1 MSRTKRLAL
10 ILVLT
15 LAAAAHA
22 AAPSQISVDYTVSLR
37 DYDRHLAYVR
47 MQLAG
52 SATERD
58 IQLPVWNALYQIRD
72 FAQYVRYVR
81 ATDPNGRPLVVRK
94 MDKTTWR
101 VFGAQ
106 DGAFVDYLVYCDL
119 PGPYGMQ
126 VSKEHAF
133 FNLAE
138 LLMYPVDSRDAA
150 MTVSFTD
157 LPPGWKIATPLAAL
171 DPRKHLYTARSYD
184 RLVDGPVD
192 IGKFE
197 QASFDEDGAR
207 YYIVVDGDPASY
219 KMDEIVAMAKKVTH
233 SAILWMNE
241 RPFTEYTFLYH
252 FPHGPGSGGME
263 HAYATAIDVSAERLA
278 DDPFAL
284 PSVTAHEFFHLWNV
298 KRIRPASL
306 EPIDYTKE
314 NFTRALWFS
323 EGFTSTVGDYLLL
336 RTGIMDEPTF
346 LSSLARQIRELQLR
360 PAHLTQSAED
370 SSLDTWFDKY
380 PQYRLPDRSIS
391 YYNKGEIL
399 GVLLDLEIRN
409 QTNGR
414 KSLRELFQWMNVHY
428 AHEARPFNDTQG
440 VREAAEAITGKDFG
454 PFFNDYVHGLQ
465 ELPYDRLFATVGLRL
480 VRRHIVIPTTG
491 FTTVRNFDQPPVVV
505 VVQEGSEA
513 DRAGLE
519 QGDQIVAVNG
529 KTLTEDL
536 GDRLAELRVG
546 EQVKL
551 RAVGRRGSRE
561 IKITLGGQDQD
572 EYSFSD
578 VDGITAAQRARRAA
592 WLRGEAEP

>member
-1 MSRTKRLAL
+1 VSRTKRLAFIL
-10 ILVLT
+10 ILAA
-15 LAAAAHA
+15 AAAAHA
-22 AAPSQISVDYTVSLR
+22 AAPPQISVDYTVSLR

-52 SATERD
+52 SAAERD

-81 ATDPNGRPLVVRK
+81 AADPNGRPLVVRK

-126 VSKEHAF
+126 VGKERAF

-138 LLMYPVDSRDAA
+138 LLMYPADSRDAA

-157 LPPGWKIATPLAAL
+157 LPAGWKIATPLATL
-171 DPRKHLYTARSYD
+171 DARKHLFTARSYD

-192 IGKFE
+192 LGKFE
-197 QASFDEDGAR
+197 EATFDEDGAR
-207 YYIVVDGDPASY
+207 YHVVVDAEPADY
-219 KMDEIVAMAKKVTH
+219 KMDEVVAMAKKVTH
-233 SAILWMNE
+233 SAITWMNE

-298 KRIRPASL
+298 KRIRPATL
-306 EPIDYTKE
+306 EPVDYTKE
-314 NFTRALWFS
+314 NYTRALWFS

-336 RTGIMDEPTF
+336 RTGIMDEPTY
-346 LSSLARQIRELQLR
+346 LNLLAHQIRELQLR
-360 PAHLTQSAED
+360 PAHLTQSVED

-409 QTNGR
+409 ATNGR
-414 KSLRELFQWMNVHY
+414 KSLRELFQWMNEHY
-428 AHEARPFNDTQG
+428 AHEARAFNDTQG

-454 PFFNDYVHGLQ
+454 PFFNNYVAGLQ

-480 VRRHIVIPTTG
+480 VRRRIVIPTTG

-529 KTLTEDL
+529 KTLTQDL
-536 GDRLAELRVG
+536 DERLAELRVG
-546 EQVKL
+546 DQVKL
-551 RAVGRRGSRE
+551 RAVGRRGARE

-572 EYSFSD
+572 EYSFAD
-578 VDGITAAQRARRAA
+578 VDNMTAAQRTRRSA

>member
-1 MSRTKRLAL
+1 VSRAKRF
-10 ILVLT
+10 LVIFLLG

-22 AAPSQISVDYTVSLR
+22 APAVAVDYTVSLR
-37 DYDRHLAYVR
+37 DYDRHLVYVR

-52 SATERD
+52 TAAERD
-58 IQLPVWNALYQIRD
+58 LQLPVWNALYQIRD

-81 ATDPNGRPLVVRK
+81 ATDPSGRPLLVRK

-106 DGAFVDYLVYCDL
+106 DGVFVDYLVYADVA
-119 PGPYGMQ
+119 GPYGTQ
-126 VSKEHAF
+126 VGKEHAF

-138 LLMYPVDSRDAA
+138 LLMYPVDARDAA

-157 LPPGWKIATPLAAL
+157 LPPGWKIATPLATL
-171 DPRKHLYTARSYD
+171 DPRKRLYTARSYD

-197 QASFDEDGAR
+197 EASFDEDGVL
-207 YYIVVDGDPASY
+207 YHVVVDGDPASY
-219 KMDEIVAMAKKVTH
+219 RMDAIVAMVKKVTH
-233 SAILWMNE
+233 SAITWMNE

-263 HAYATAIDVSAERLA
+263 HAYATAIDVSADRLA

-284 PSVTAHEFFHLWNV
+284 PSVTAHEFFHVWNV

-306 EPIDYTKE
+306 EPIDYTRE
-314 NFTRALWFS
+314 NYTRALWFS
-323 EGFTSTVGDYLLL
+323 EGFTSTVGNYILL
-336 RTGIMDEPTF
+336 RTGIFDEPTY
-346 LSSLARQIRELQLR
+346 LNNLAHQIRELQLR

-380 PQYRLPDRSIS
+380 QQYRLPDRSIS

-409 QTNGR
+409 ETNGR
-414 KSLRELFQWMNVHY
+414 KSLRELFQWMNEHY
-428 AHEARPFNDTQG
+428 AHEARGFPDTQG
-440 VREAAEAITGKDFG
+440 VREAAEAITGRDFG
-454 PFFNDYVHGLQ
+454 PFFRDYVAGLQ

-480 VRRHIVIPTTG
+480 KRRPIVVPATG

-505 VVQEGSEA
+505 QVQEGSEV

-536 GDRLAELRVG
+536 DERLAELRVG
-546 EQVKL
+546 DQVRL

-561 IKITLGGQDQD
+561 IKVTLGGQNQD
-572 EYSFSD
+572 EFSFAD
-578 VDGITAAQRARRAA
+578 VDGITPAQRARRAA
-592 WLRGEAEP
+592 WLRGESEP